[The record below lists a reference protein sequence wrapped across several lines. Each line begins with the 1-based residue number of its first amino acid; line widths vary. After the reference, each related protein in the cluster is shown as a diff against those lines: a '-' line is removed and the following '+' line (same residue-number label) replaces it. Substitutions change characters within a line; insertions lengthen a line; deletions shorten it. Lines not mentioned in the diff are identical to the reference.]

1 MLDPDLLR
9 RVPKVALHDHLDG
22 GLRAATVIDLAREIG
37 HELPTDDPEALADWF
52 FEAADSGSLVRYL
65 ETFDQTIAVMQTY
78 DQLRR
83 VAREF
88 VEDQAADGVVYA
100 EARWAPEQHL
110 RGGLTMARAVE
121 AVRDGLRE
129 GMAGCAARGQTI
141 IAQQLVTAMRHVEPS
156 SEVAELAVAY
166 RDDSVAGFDI
176 AGAEDGFPPS
186 RFSASFEYLRRN
198 NMEYTIH
205 AGEAFGLPSIWEALQ
220 LCGASRLGHGVRI
233 VEDIT
238 RGPDGYQLGRL
249 ARYVRDRRIPLE
261 LCPSSNLQTDAARV
275 PNWDSSVEGKEGLSE
290 RSEGQ
295 TDAARVPNWD
305 SSVEGK
311 EGLFERSEEQTGIA
325 TTIAEHPFG
334 LLAEL
339 GFRVT
344 VNCDNRLMSR
354 TTLSR
359 EFALLSEAF
368 GYDLAAVRRF
378 TINAAKSAFHPYD
391 KRLALINEVI
401 LPGFAAAGVP
411 VTPGW

>member
-1 MLDPDLLR
+1 
-9 RVPKVALHDHLDG
+9 
-22 GLRAATVIDLAREIG
+22 
-37 HELPTDDPEALADWF
+37 
-52 FEAADSGSLVRYL
+52 
-65 ETFDQTIAVMQTY
+65 
-78 DQLRR
+78 
-83 VAREF
+83 
-88 VEDQAADGVVYA
+88 
-100 EARWAPEQHL
+100 
-110 RGGLTMARAVE
+110 
-121 AVRDGLRE
+121 
-129 GMAGCAARGQTI
+129 

-261 LCPSSNLQTDAARV
+261 LCPSSNLQTDAARI
-275 PNWDSSVEGKEGLSE
+275 PNWNSSVEGKEGLSE

-354 TTLSR
+354 PTLSR

-378 TINAAKSAFHPYD
+378 TINATKSAFHPYD